1 MFYTQFTIEPL
12 RFTVYADNEGVF
24 SLFINSAPRI
34 PKEYIELPA
43 DDARFFNIAKQLTEY
58 LKGKRK
64 VFRLKYHYQGTKF
77 QHQVWDALKSIP
89 YGTTISYKTLAMQIG
104 NEKAVR
110 AVGGANKLNPLP
122 IIVPCHRVIQAD
134 GSLGGYACGIKVKRL
149 LLEIERGKQ

>member
-1 MFYTQFTIEPL
+1 MYYTQFSIEPL
-12 RFTVYADNEGVF
+12 RFTVYADSKGIF
-24 SLFINSAPRI
+24 SLFINESPKI
-34 PKEYIELPA
+34 PKDFIELPA
-43 DDARFFNIAKQLTEY
+43 DDERFFNVAKQLTEY

-64 VFRLKYHYQGTKF
+64 VFRLKHHAEGTKF
-77 QHQVWDALKSIP
+77 QMEVWDALKNIP

-134 GSLGGYACGIKVKRL
+134 GSLGGYACGVKVKRL
-149 LLEIERGKQ
+149 LLDIERQK